1 MKIKDLILK
10 TEKVNWQDLKDLQP
24 VNLKNNYHSDKTKN
38 SIIKN
43 GFARAIYVWQ
53 DSKGDIYT
61 VDGHLR
67 ADILRELKN
76 DGYDIPNELNC
87 TFLDLPNKKT
97 AIKYLLQV
105 FNQKTN
111 PINQESM
118 EVWLDDNEIVLED
131 MEIELDELHIELN
144 DELEVEEEQE
154 EVKEDEVP
162 EVKHSFVVKG
172 DLFELIDEEQG
183 LNHRVLCGDST
194 MIDDVE
200 KVMNGEKADLMI
212 TDLPYGVSYA
222 DKNNFL
228 NNLGKGNKI
237 QKEIKNDHIA
247 PNELYH
253 FAKNIY
259 IPAYSI
265 MNKKNSY
272 YAFMPQG
279 GEQMMMMMA
288 LKDSGF
294 QVKHELIWLK
304 NNHVLGRADYCYKH
318 EPICYGWT
326 DKGTHEFYSKD
337 FKVSVLEFDKTVSN
351 DLHPTM
357 KPISILMELIANS
370 SKQKFIIYDPTLG
383 SGSTLIACQQ
393 TKRKCYGIELDEH
406 YCGVVITRWKNYMEK
421 EGKKYSIKRNGEQFT
436 LTNGTSNII

>member
-10 TEKVNWQDLKDLQP
+10 TQKIDWQNIKDLQP
-24 VNLKNNYHSDKTKN
+24 VNLKNNYHSEKTKN

-53 DSKGDIYT
+53 NSKGDIYT

-76 DGYDIPNELNC
+76 DGYDIPDQLNC
-87 TFLDLPNKKT
+87 TFLDLPNKET

-111 PINQESM
+111 PINQSNM
-118 EVWLDDNEIVLED
+118 EIWLDDNEIVLED

-144 DELEVEEEQE
+144 DELEAEEEQE

-162 EVKHSFVVKG
+162 EVKHNFVVKG
-172 DLFELIDEEQG
+172 DLFELVDEEQG
-183 LNHRVLCGDST
+183 LIHRVLCGDST

-200 KVMNGEKADLMI
+200 KVMNGEKADMVF
-212 TDLPYGVSYA
+212 TDPPYGMFLDVSNSNKVQPKGTW
-222 DKNNFL
+222 KNKPKNYNKVSGDNEDFSPDFI
-228 NNLGKGNKI
+228 NNI
-237 QKEIKNDHIA
+237 FAFFSDVKEIFIWGAD
-247 PNELYH
+247 Y
-253 FAKNIY
+253 FA
-259 IPAYSI
+259 
-265 MNKKNSY
+265 
-272 YAFMPQG
+272 
-279 GEQMMMMMA
+279 
-288 LKDSGF
+288 
-294 QVKHELIWLK
+294 ELIINRNNGSWVVWDKRTSVESVEYTGSHFELCWSK
-304 NNHVLGRADYCYKH
+304 NKH
-318 EPICYGWT
+318 NRDIARIPWFGIIGIEQ
-326 DKGTHEFYSKD
+326 
-337 FKVSVLEFDKTVSN
+337 EFDRKRQHPTQKPINLAIWFFKKWGKEN
-351 DLHPTM
+351 DLVAD
-357 KPISILMELIANS
+357 L
-370 SKQKFIIYDPTLG
+370 YLG

-436 LTNGTSNII
+436 LENGTSDNI

>member
-1 MKIKDLILK
+1 MGLIGLISRNGDKIKVVMKIKDLILK
-10 TEKVNWQDLKDLQP
+10 TEKIDWQNIKDLQP

-53 DSKGDIYT
+53 DKKGDIYT

-76 DGYDIPNELNC
+76 DGYDIPNQLNC

-111 PINQESM
+111 PINQENM
-118 EVWLDDNEIVLED
+118 EIWLDDNEIVLDD

-144 DELEVEEEQE
+144 DELEDEEEQE

-172 DLFELIDEEQG
+172 DLFELVDEEQG

-200 KVMNGEKADLMI
+200 KVMNGEKADMVF
-212 TDLPYGVSYA
+212 TDPPYGIGLDKDNQTLGKSQQYKGVLNDKDNTVAIDVFNLCQSINISIQFFWGANHYASCLPDSSCWLVWDKQGGKSVTYA
-222 DKNNFL
+222 DCELCYTNL
-228 NNLGKGNKI
+228 NSPVRMFT
-237 QKEIKNDHIA
+237 HIWDG
-247 PNELYH
+247 
-253 FAKNIY
+253 FR
-259 IPAYSI
+259 
-265 MNKKNSY
+265 
-272 YAFMPQG
+272 
-279 GEQMMMMMA
+279 
-288 LKDSGF
+288 KDS
-294 QVKHELIWLK
+294 E
-304 NNHVLGRADYCYKH
+304 
-318 EPICYGWT
+318 
-326 DKGTHEFYSKD
+326 KGEKR
-337 FKVSVLEFDKTVSN
+337 V
-351 DLHPTM
+351 HPTQ
-357 KPISILMELIANS
+357 KPIKLFSEIWD
-370 SKQKFIIYDPTLG
+370 KFDCPNKVIDFFLG

-421 EGKKYSIKRNGEQFT
+421 EGKKYSIKRNGEQFN
-436 LTNGTSNII
+436 LND